1 MAKIQESGFKNVRVN
16 LYKYNSKQFDG
27 KSMTASSSGSDKEID
42 ESYNA
47 LYDTMKEFEMEQM
60 IDSTIN
66 LKDKT
71 KRNLKYVKNVLI
83 SVKRDLE
90 DLENAIKVFEE
101 TQSFEYKSVI
111 LAFPNTMRWSEK
123 VARKLNTFTKNKE
136 AIFYIFFSNL
146 NSSRRNSTI
155 VWKSFSDL
163 S

>member
-111 LAFPNTMRWSEK
+111 LFILDSSWDKEIATTLAEYSKDKETMIYSYYRDKSYYQ
-123 VARKLNTFTKNKE
+123 KE
-136 AIFYIFFSNL
+136 RYEVLGYFSQL
-146 NSSRRNSTI
+146 
-155 VWKSFSDL
+155 L
-163 S
+163 